1 MSKPEQDSITEK
13 NVQDESTN
21 IYNQKDIE
29 QIVATDLGLT
39 RKEVKRVIDKV
50 LLTIHDK
57 VEDNDIVRFQG
68 FGRFYLSERSEHPA
82 RNLRTGEDIIIGRH
96 HALRFSPSRM
106 YAKRLRLKTQETSDQ
121 TQSDQQAD

>member
-1 MSKPEQDSITEK
+1 MPKPEQDNITEK
-13 NVQDESTN
+13 NEQDDSPKVN
-21 IYNQKDIE
+21 NQKDIE
-29 QIVATDLGLT
+29 QIVASDLGLT

-57 VEDNDIVRFQG
+57 VEDNEVVRFQG

-96 HALRFSPSRM
+96 HAIRFSPSRM
-106 YAKRLRLKTQETSDQ
+106 YAKRLRLKTQEVSDQ
-121 TQSDQQAD
+121 TKTEKQLD

>member
-1 MSKPEQDSITEK
+1 MPKPEQDIITENK
-13 NVQDESTN
+13 EQDEPQKV
-21 IYNQKDIE
+21 YNQKDIE
-29 QIVATDLGLT
+29 QIVSKDLGLT
-39 RKEVKRVIDKV
+39 RKEVKRVVDKV

-68 FGRFYLSERSEHPA
+68 FGRFYLSERNEHPA

-106 YAKRLRLKTQETSDQ
+106 YAKRLRLKTQEVSDQ
-121 TQSDQQAD
+121 TRSEEQAD